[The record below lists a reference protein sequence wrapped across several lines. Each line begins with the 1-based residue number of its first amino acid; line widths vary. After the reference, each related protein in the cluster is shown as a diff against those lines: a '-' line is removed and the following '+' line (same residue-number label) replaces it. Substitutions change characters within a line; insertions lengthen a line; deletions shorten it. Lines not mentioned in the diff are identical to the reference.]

1 MLYPFYT
8 SIHEK
13 RRVIIIEYAIKI
25 HFNNE
30 RKGKVYLYFSLDFTE
45 FI

>member
-1 MLYPFYT
+1 M
-8 SIHEK
+8 
-13 RRVIIIEYAIKI
+13 IEYAIKI

-30 RKGKVYLYFSLDFTE
+30 RKEKVYPYFSLDFTE